1 MGMTMR
7 RVFYRLLWVAVFV
20 LPLWVLLGRAFFGVP
35 LGLQFVG
42 QLVLVPLLFTGQ
54 AVATG
59 VVVGRRSVR
68 RAKAVSWPDVGL
80 LSLSW
85 LGQLGLGFFIVDGSA
100 ESASA
105 SAFTRVAGGVSAL
118 DLSTALFALSAV
130 VTIAAGVGL
139 FACGLWQFATEAR
152 ARMATS
158 LADLERVASGAGA
171 PAGRRPGYGDDGPV
185 ITITPRS

>member
-1 MGMTMR
+1 MTMR

-42 QLVLVPLLFTGQ
+42 QLLLVPLLFVGQ

-68 RAKAVSWPDVGL
+68 QAKAVSWADVGL
-80 LSLSW
+80 LTLSW
-85 LGQLGLGFFIVDGSA
+85 LGQLGLGFFIVDSSA
-100 ESASA
+100 ESESA
-105 SAFTRVAGGVSAL
+105 SAFTQVAGGVSSL
-118 DLSTALFALSAV
+118 DLSTALFALCAV

-139 FACGLWQFATEAR
+139 FASALWQFVKEAR

-158 LADLERVASGAGA
+158 LADLERVASGTGA
-171 PAGRRPGYGDDGPV
+171 AAGRRPGYGDDGPV
-185 ITITPRS
+185 ITITPRG

>member
-1 MGMTMR
+1 MTMR
-7 RVFYRLLWVAVFV
+7 RVYYRLLWVAVFA

-42 QLVLVPLLFTGQ
+42 QLLLVPLLFVGQ
-54 AVATG
+54 AIATG

-68 RAKAVSWPDVGL
+68 RTKAVSWADVGL

-85 LGQLGLGFFIVDGSA
+85 LGQLGLGFFIVDSSA
-100 ESASA
+100 ESPSS
-105 SAFTRVAGGVSAL
+105 SAFTQVAGGVSAL
-118 DLSTALFALSAV
+118 DLSTALFALCAV
-130 VTIAAGVGL
+130 VAIAAGVGL
-139 FACGLWQFATEAR
+139 FAAGLWQFAKEAR

-158 LADLERVASGAGA
+158 LADLERAASGTGA
-171 PAGRRPGYGDDGPV
+171 AAGRRSGLGDDDPV

>member
-1 MGMTMR
+1 MTMR

-20 LPLWVLLGRAFFGVP
+20 LPLWVLLGRAFVGVP

-42 QLVLVPLLFTGQ
+42 QLLLVPLLFVGQ

-68 RAKAVSWPDVGL
+68 QAKAVSWADVGL
-80 LSLSW
+80 LTLSW
-85 LGQLGLGFFIVDGSA
+85 LGQLGLGFFIVDSSA

-105 SAFTRVAGGVSAL
+105 SAFTQVAGGASSL
-118 DLSTALFALSAV
+118 DLSTALFALCAV

-139 FACGLWQFATEAR
+139 FASALWQFVTEAR

-158 LADLERVASGAGA
+158 LADLERVASGTGA
-171 PAGRRPGYGDDGPV
+171 AAGRRPGYGDDGPV
-185 ITITPRS
+185 ITITPRG

>member
-1 MGMTMR
+1 MTMR
-7 RVFYRLLWVAVFV
+7 RVCYRLLWVAVFA

-42 QLVLVPLLFTGQ
+42 QLLLVPLLFVGQ

-68 RAKAVSWPDVGL
+68 RTKAVSWPDVGL

-85 LGQLGLGFFIVDGSA
+85 LGQLGLGFFVVDSSA
-100 ESASA
+100 ESPPS
-105 SAFTRVAGGVSAL
+105 SAFTQVAGGVSSL
-118 DLSTALFALSAV
+118 DLSTALFALCAV

-139 FACGLWQFATEAR
+139 FAAGLWQFAKEAR

-158 LADLERVASGAGA
+158 LADLERAASGTGA
-171 PAGRRPGYGDDGPV
+171 ASGRRSGLGDDGPV
-185 ITITPRS
+185 ITIRPRG